1 MARARGMTD
10 RLGLPL
16 TTRSAVGVEQYL
28 IGVDRLLS
36 SNAGADES
44 FRLAIE
50 ADDTFALP
58 LAALAI
64 LLRFGGDVEQAR
76 DLIRRGIALHA
87 GLSWRKQQH
96 LRVVEPT

>member
-16 TTRSAVGVEQYL
+16 TTRSAVAAEQYL
-28 IGVDRLLS
+28 IGVDRFLS
-36 SNAGADES
+36 LNAGADES

-58 LAALAI
+58 FAALAI
-64 LLRFGGDVEQAR
+64 LLRFQANVEQAR
-76 DLIRRGIALHA
+76 SGSGRGCGPASA
-87 GLSWRKQQH
+87 RSWW
-96 LRVVEPT
+96 